1 MDRSILRAILRGYI
15 YPLPLIVL
23 EGMEQSPPPVVI
35 LMRKTTIS
43 VSRAEKNAL
52 DEAKLELYD
61 TKEVPYGAVIYEL
74 AGRVTDNRP

>member
-1 MDRSILRAILRGYI
+1 MLLHHPLYKPFTINNIRGDGTKS
-15 YPLPLIVL
+15 PLF
-23 EGMEQSPPPVVI
+23 VI
-35 LMRKTTIS
+35 LMRGTTIS

-74 AGRVTDNRP
+74 AGRVTDDRQ